1 MSDNDKKKIL
11 NGYPQKAWNG
21 GMVREIRPSVLML
34 ERGYV
39 FNIDGCKC
47 FAFGGARSH
56 DISGGILKRILKAKN
71 LLTKKPKDGILKERR
86 SV

>member
-39 FNIDGCKC
+39 FNIDGCK
-47 FAFGGARSH
+47 
-56 DISGGILKRILKAKN
+56 
-71 LLTKKPKDGILKERR
+71 KP
-86 SV
+86 